1 MMINSE
7 KEYSPRADL
16 RKRIVRTSMEAFVTR
31 GVKSVTMD
39 DVAMMLGISKR
50 TLYEVFEDKE
60 TLLIECL
67 SDHHDQMI
75 VYMREVLETSSNVL
89 EIILKGYK
97 KTIENYR
104 GTNIRFLQEIK
115 KYPKVYELVRSNHK
129 KDHDDAVEFFKKG
142 VEQGLFRADVNFN
155 IVHLLV
161 HEQLDLLISNELFTK
176 YSFMEVYESITFTF
190 LRGVSTAKGA
200 AILEDFL
207 IEYKSQNEY

>member
-1 MMINSE
+1 MINSE
-7 KEYSPRADL
+7 KDNSSRADL
-16 RKRIVRTSMEAFVTR
+16 RKRILRTSMEAFATR

-39 DVAMMLGISKR
+39 DIAMMLGISKR
-50 TLYEVFEDKE
+50 TLYEIFEDKE

-67 SDHHDQMI
+67 SDHHNQMAAF
-75 VYMREVLETSSNVL
+75 MREVLETSSNVL
-89 EIILKGYK
+89 EVILKGYK
-97 KTIENYR
+97 KSIEDYR

-129 KDHDDAVEFFKKG
+129 RDHDDAVEFFKKG
-142 VEQGLFRADVNFN
+142 VEQGIFRDDVNFS
-155 IVHLLV
+155 IVHILL
-161 HEQLDLLISNELFTK
+161 HEQLDSLMGREIFAQ

-207 IEYKSQNEY
+207 IEYRSQNKV

>member
-7 KEYSPRADL
+7 KENSPRADL

-67 SDHHDQMI
+67 SDHHDQM
-75 VYMREVLETSSNVL
+75 VVFMKEVLETSSNVL
-89 EIILKGYK
+89 EVILKGYK
-97 KTIENYR
+97 KTIEGYR

-115 KYPKVYELVRSNHK
+115 KYPRVYELVRNHHK
-129 KDHDDAVEFFKKG
+129 RDHDAAVEFFRKG
-142 VEQGLFRADVNFN
+142 VEQGLFRDDVNFS

-161 HEQLDLLISNELFTK
+161 HEQLDLLMSNEIFTQ

-207 IEYKSQNEY
+207 IEYKSQNES

>member
-1 MMINSE
+1 MMINLE
-7 KEYSPRADL
+7 KENSSRADL
-16 RKRIVRTSMEAFVTR
+16 RKRIVRTSMEAFATR

-67 SDHHDQMI
+67 SDHHDQM
-75 VYMREVLETSSNVL
+75 VVFMREVLETSTNVL
-89 EIILKGYK
+89 EVILKGYK
-97 KTIENYR
+97 KTIEDYR

-115 KYPKVYELVRSNHK
+115 KYPKVYELVRNHRK
-129 KDHDDAVEFFKKG
+129 RDHDAAVAFFKKG
-142 VEQGLFRADVNFN
+142 VEQGLFRTDVNFS

-161 HEQLDLLISNELFTK
+161 HEQLDLLMTNELFTQ

-200 AILEDFL
+200 TILEDFL
-207 IEYKSQNEY
+207 IEYKSKNEF